1 MYEEVNR
8 METDKLKR
16 ILAGM
21 TVAGL
26 LTSGGAVYARSG

>member
-1 MYEEVNR
+1 MKA
-8 METDKLKR
+8 DKLKS

-26 LTSGGAVYARSG
+26 LASGGTVFAQGTG

>member
-1 MYEEVNR
+1 MK
-8 METDKLKR
+8 TDKLKR

-26 LTSGGAVYARSG
+26 LTSGGPVYARTG

>member
-1 MYEEVNR
+1 MK
-8 METDKLKR
+8 TDKLKH

-26 LTSGGAVYARSG
+26 LASGGTVFAQRTG